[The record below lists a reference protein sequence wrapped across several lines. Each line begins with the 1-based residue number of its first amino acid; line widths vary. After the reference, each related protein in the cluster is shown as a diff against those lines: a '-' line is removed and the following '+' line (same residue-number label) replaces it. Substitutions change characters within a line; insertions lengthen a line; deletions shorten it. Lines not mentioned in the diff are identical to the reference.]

1 MLLVDFMILTFEVGP
16 DRKRDSNVKI
26 NPLVSIIGYASILA
40 ILGQVAEAEPLYA
53 QALQLR
59 TEVLG
64 TQHPD
69 TNIARQRLA
78 HNRLLQPS
86 RSADAL
92 EPARDAAIY
101 VRAKR
106 DTFGSTPRDDAQRS
120 REAVAQRSY
129 FTTLADADWSAVTR
143 SGNSGKKG
151 DTLPRLRLEAFGALQ
166 DAMAGSTSQAVAQMA
181 AGQAA
186 EGAGEGGAAEP
197 GLVFTPPEV
206 GTDLDDGLLAASEVT
221 TLKLN
226 ADWLILSA
234 CNTAAGDGGGEPG
247 LSGLARAFFYAGA
260 RSLLASHWPV
270 RDDVAAEITV
280 DAIRRENASGGKIS
294 RAEALQ
300 AAMRQIRMSPGDPS
314 RAHPSAWAPFSL
326 VGDNSARA
334 R

>member
-1 MLLVDFMILTFEVGP
+1 
-16 DRKRDSNVKI
+16 
-26 NPLVSIIGYASILA
+26 
-40 ILGQVAEAEPLYA
+40 VAEAEPLYA

-101 VRAKR
+101 VRTKR
-106 DTFGSTPRDDAQRS
+106 DTFGSTPRDDTQRS

-129 FTTLADADWSAVTR
+129 FTTLANADWSAVTR

-151 DTLPRLRLEAFGALQ
+151 DTLPRLRVEAFGALQ

-186 EGAGEGGAAEP
+186 EGAREGGAAEP

-226 ADWLILSA
+226 ADWVILSA

-270 RDDVAAEITV
+270 RDNVAAEVTV

>member
-26 NPLVSIIGYASILA
+26 NPLVSIIGYASFLDM
-40 ILGQVAEAEPLYA
+40 LGRVTEAEPLYA

-101 VRAKR
+101 VRTKR

-129 FTTLADADWSAVTR
+129 FYHACR
-143 SGNSGKKG
+143 C
-151 DTLPRLRLEAFGALQ
+151 RL
-166 DAMAGSTSQAVAQMA
+166 V
-181 AGQAA
+181 
-186 EGAGEGGAAEP
+186 GGA
-197 GLVFTPPEV
+197 
-206 GTDLDDGLLAASEVT
+206 
-221 TLKLN
+221 
-226 ADWLILSA
+226 
-234 CNTAAGDGGGEPG
+234 
-247 LSGLARAFFYAGA
+247 
-260 RSLLASHWPV
+260 
-270 RDDVAAEITV
+270 
-280 DAIRRENASGGKIS
+280 
-294 RAEALQ
+294 
-300 AAMRQIRMSPGDPS
+300 QIR
-314 RAHPSAWAPFSL
+314 
-326 VGDNSARA
+326 
-334 R
+334 

>member
-1 MLLVDFMILTFEVGP
+1 
-16 DRKRDSNVKI
+16 
-26 NPLVSIIGYASILA
+26 
-40 ILGQVAEAEPLYA
+40 
-53 QALQLR
+53 
-59 TEVLG
+59 
-64 TQHPD
+64 
-69 TNIARQRLA
+69 
-78 HNRLLQPS
+78 
-86 RSADAL
+86 
-92 EPARDAAIY
+92 
-101 VRAKR
+101 
-106 DTFGSTPRDDAQRS
+106 
-120 REAVAQRSY
+120 
-129 FTTLADADWSAVTR
+129 
-143 SGNSGKKG
+143 
-151 DTLPRLRLEAFGALQ
+151 
-166 DAMAGSTSQAVAQMA
+166 MAGSTSQAVAQMA
-181 AGQAA
+181 ARQAA

-226 ADWLILSA
+226 ADWVILSA
-234 CNTAAGDGGGEPG
+234 CNTAAGDGAGDGGGEPG

-280 DAIRRENASGGKIS
+280 DAIRRENASDGRIS

-300 AAMRQIRMSPGDPS
+300 AAMRQIRMSPGDLS